1 MAAVDALMRGIEQ
14 IAAKKQPVVL
24 LNTYRG
30 IPVMHEA
37 AVLSVNKGYVT
48 VRVHPFQAAC
58 LALQGETYLKS
69 DQLPGIY
76 RAQAV
81 AVDVPKDQAV
91 ITEFTDAGA
100 TIGKRGTTRVQPKE
114 PLDVELYDGE
124 HRFTGKLADI
134 STAGMGI
141 LTLAAHIYGDL
152 ALSTG
157 SLVSIDFRLPQSEE
171 LMQYQSKVA
180 SMVHK
185 AGTFLHR
192 LGLVLL
198 PDPVMEFKLRQYLA
212 LRQDELLEE
221 LKRIH
226 ESMLSS
232 H

>member
-1 MAAVDALMRGIEQ
+1 MRCIEQ

-37 AVLSVNKGYVT
+37 VVLSVSKGYVT

-58 LALQGETYLKS
+58 LALQGETFLKS

-76 RAQAV
+76 QAQAV

-91 ITEFTDAGA
+91 IAEFLDTGD
-100 TIGKRGTTRVQPKE
+100 TIGKRVTTRVQPKE
-114 PLDVELYDGE
+114 PLEVELDDGK
-124 HRFTGKLADI
+124 HRFTGRLADI
-134 STAGMGI
+134 STAGMGV

-152 ALSTG
+152 DLSKG
-157 SLVSIDFRLPQSEE
+157 SLVSIDFGLPNGDTH
-171 LMQYQSKVA
+171 LRYQSKVA

-185 AGTFLHR
+185 KGTYLHR
-192 LGLVLL
+192 LGLELL
-198 PDPVMEFKLRQYLA
+198 PNPSMEFKLRQYLA
-212 LRQDELLEE
+212 LRQAEILEE

-226 ESMLSS
+226 QSMAS
-232 H
+232 